1 MIEEVRE
8 RQTVIANYESKFL
21 QVRSIIEKQDS
32 ELRQAHSSLQEV
44 RESLQTEEARTRTF
58 QERIE

>member
-44 RESLQTEEARTRTF
+44 RESLQTEEARTRTL